1 MAEVLDPPAAHQ
13 ACAALTVLDQAVDAL
28 LAANLWSMSEA
39 ETLAHRKALQRVA
52 AKLDAARLAAIR
64 EVEGRGAAVAAG
76 ASSTQAWLQGALRMR
91 PAAAKEEVAL
101 ATALDGDLAVTGHAV
116 ASGEV
121 SLAHAAEVARAVAA
135 LPAAVPPETRRKGEA
150 FLLEQSRHFRPDQV
164 ATMGRH
170 LLHAVDPELGQGL
183 ARDEQ
188 DEVDAT
194 TLTLVRRR
202 NGSRD
207 LRGHL
212 DAESGALL
220 EAAID
225 PLAAPRP
232 AVGGLPDL
240 RTAGQRRAQALIEL
254 VRLAM
259 ASPDMPEQGG
269 EPVTMLVTVPMQT
282 LESRLSPGDS
292 PGDECDAGCAGVP
305 AAGLEDGTPLSAEA
319 ARRLACDAKIVAAVL
334 GTAGEILDIGR
345 TARAVPRAIRRA
357 LVARDGGCAFPGCD
371 RPPAWCHA
379 HHIIHWAHRGPTA
392 LTNLVLLCGHH
403 HRVVH
408 HHGWRVHI
416 GPEGLPIFTP
426 PRWIDPDQVP
436 ISRSW
441 RRSLDQLPL
450 LN

>member
-1 MAEVLDPPAAHQ
+1 
-13 ACAALTVLDQAVDAL
+13 
-28 LAANLWSMSEA
+28 
-39 ETLAHRKALQRVA
+39 
-52 AKLDAARLAAIR
+52 
-64 EVEGRGAAVAAG
+64 
-76 ASSTQAWLQGALRMR
+76 
-91 PAAAKEEVAL
+91 
-101 ATALDGDLAVTGHAV
+101 
-116 ASGEV
+116 
-121 SLAHAAEVARAVAA
+121 
-135 LPAAVPPETRRKGEA
+135 
-150 FLLEQSRHFRPDQV
+150 
-164 ATMGRH
+164 MGRH
-170 LLHAVDPELGQGL
+170 LLHAVDPELGQRL
-183 ARDEQ
+183 AREEQ

-225 PLAAPRP
+225 PLAAPRR
-232 AVGGLPDL
+232 ADGGLPDL

-282 LESRLSPGDS
+282 LESRLSPDDS

-416 GPEGLPIFTP
+416 GSEGLPIFTP

-441 RRSLDQLPL
+441 RHSLDQLPL